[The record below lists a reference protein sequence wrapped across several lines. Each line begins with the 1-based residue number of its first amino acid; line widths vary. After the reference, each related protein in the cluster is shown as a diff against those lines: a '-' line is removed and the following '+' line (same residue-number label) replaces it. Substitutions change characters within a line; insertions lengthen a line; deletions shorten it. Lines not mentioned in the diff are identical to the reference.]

1 MNSRVKR
8 REIAIE
14 NYKKFCNLEGSD
26 FIASEF
32 ALETLLRIV
41 EYFKVKSV
49 LEVGMGI
56 GSVSDTIL
64 CYLGDRKQG
73 VVYHGTE
80 SNEYCLNVLP
90 QNVILFSQIDVFSN
104 LNSLPRRKYD
114 LIVIDGSDLS
124 LGRLQEI
131 CSENAI
137 VFIEGGRQEQT
148 NMLLELFPKSL
159 HVNVITL
166 KKNPP
171 YAHEG
176 RSSKSYIGGG
186 QLLFVNPTFMMKIFW
201 LKEKFA
207 TFVKIQ
213 IRKMKRHIL
222 KK

>member
-32 ALETLLRIV
+32 ALETLLKIV

-64 CYLGDRKQG
+64 CYLGERKQD
-73 VVYHGTE
+73 VLYHGTE

-90 QNVILFSQIDVFSN
+90 QNVKLFSQIDVFSN
-104 LNSLPRRKYD
+104 LNSLPDRKYD

-124 LGRLQEI
+124 LGKLQEI
-131 CSENAI
+131 CSEKAI
-137 VFIEGGRQEQT
+137 FFIEGGRQEQT

-159 HVNVITL
+159 YVNVITL
-166 KKNPP
+166 RKNPP

-186 QLLFVNPTFMMKIFW
+186 QLLFVNPTFKMRLFW
-201 LKEKFA
+201 LKEKLS
-207 TFVKIQ
+207 TFVKIR
-213 IRKMKRHIL
+213 IRKVKRIIL
-222 KK
+222 KN